1 MAKRHI
7 IDLKRHA
14 QQTQPVLSL
23 RHNRALLH
31 SSIASH
37 NGSTFPSFALPLSPR
52 PLTLC
57 LQERSRRF
65 HCRPR

>member
-37 NGSTFPSFALPLSPR
+37 NGSTFPSFALPV
-52 PLTLC
+52 TLC
-57 LQERSRRF
+57 LLAL
-65 HCRPR
+65 

>member
-23 RHNRALLH
+23 RHNRALH

-37 NGSTFPSFALPLSPR
+37 DGSTFPSFALPV
-52 PLTLC
+52 TLC
-57 LQERSRRF
+57 LLAL
-65 HCRPR
+65 